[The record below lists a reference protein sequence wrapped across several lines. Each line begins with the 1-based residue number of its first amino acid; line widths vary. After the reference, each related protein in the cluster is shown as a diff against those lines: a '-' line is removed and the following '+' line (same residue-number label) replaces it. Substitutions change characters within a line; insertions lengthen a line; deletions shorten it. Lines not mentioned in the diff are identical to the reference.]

1 MKEECNDLQEADSW
15 MRMHLTFSDTVFLF
29 RAYNFSIVFEFYLNV
44 CYIESRK
51 KRDMYALWEA
61 ENNGEKIFLQIL
73 ARKPD
78 HSRQETRSLINL
90 LLGAT
95 EWEATDFHGD
105 GAIVT
110 PAALNKRSEILLLLN
125 L

>member
-1 MKEECNDLQEADSW
+1 
-15 MRMHLTFSDTVFLF
+15 
-29 RAYNFSIVFEFYLNV
+29 
-44 CYIESRK
+44 
-51 KRDMYALWEA
+51 MYALWEA

-95 EWEATDFHGD
+95 EWGATDFHG
-105 GAIVT
+105 VT

-125 L
+125 F